1 MRAHSPTGGAA
12 EPRAADPDLDSLDLR
27 IVSALQIEPRA
38 SWAKV
43 GAVLGVDAVTV
54 ARRWNR
60 LRAAGL
66 AWVTAYEP
74 GPAGGRLAVVEV
86 ECAGHPLDVA
96 DSIVD
101 DPECRSLDLTSGGRD
116 LLVGVGAADEV
127 ALADYLLKRLGT
139 GPQIRAVRTQLVT
152 SFVRE
157 AGDWRLG
164 ELAADQAARFTDQG
178 LREPGAPTEPTA
190 LDRAVLAALRT
201 DGRMP
206 ATTIA
211 ARTGVPVRRAR
222 DAVHRLLM
230 HRRVVLW
237 TDVARARC
245 GRSVQA
251 WLFLQVPAR
260 RLAGAAARL
269 AGLDEARLVV
279 TTVGTYNLA
288 VCVWMREL
296 ADVTRLEAQIEDGL
310 EGVRIADR
318 CITLRTAKRAGNLL
332 DAQGRRTGRPG

>member
-1 MRAHSPTGGAA
+1 MRTHAPTGGAA
-12 EPRAADPDLDSLDLR
+12 EPLAADPGLDGLDLR

-43 GAVLGVDAVTV
+43 GSVLGVDAVTV

-74 GPAGGRLAVVEV
+74 GPAQGRLAVVEV
-86 ECAGHPLDVA
+86 ECAGNPLEVA
-96 DSIVD
+96 DSLVGD
-101 DPECRSLDLTSGGRD
+101 QECQTLDLASGGRD
-116 LLVGVGAADEV
+116 LLVGVCAHDEV

-164 ELAADQAARFTDQG
+164 ELPADQAARFTEHG
-178 LREPGAPTEPTA
+178 AREPGAPVAPTG
-190 LDRAVLAALRT
+190 LERAVLAALRE

-211 ARTGVPVRRAR
+211 ARTDVPVRRAR
-222 DAVHRLLM
+222 EVVQRLLR
-230 HRRVVLW
+230 HRRVALW
-237 TDVARARC
+237 TDVARAKC

-251 WLFLQVPAR
+251 WFFLQVPAR
-260 RLAGAAARL
+260 RLAGVAARL
-269 AGLDEARLVV
+269 ARLDEARLVV

-296 ADVTRLEAQIEDGL
+296 ADVTRLEARIEDGL

-332 DAQGRRTGRPG
+332 DAQGRRTVRAS

>member
-1 MRAHSPTGGAA
+1 MRTHSPTGGTA
-12 EPRAADPDLDSLDLR
+12 EPLAADPDLDRLDLQ

-86 ECAGHPLDVA
+86 ECAGNPLEVA
-96 DSIVD
+96 DSLVGD
-101 DPECRSLDLTSGGRD
+101 VECQTLDFASGGRD
-116 LLVGVGAADEV
+116 LLVGVCVDDEV
-127 ALADYLLKRLGT
+127 ALADYLLKRLAT

-157 AGDWRLG
+157 AAAWRLG
-164 ELAADQAARFTDQG
+164 ELSADQAGRFTDHG
-178 LREPGAPTEPTA
+178 LREPGAATA
-190 LDRAVLAALRT
+190 LTGLDRAVLAALRE

-222 DAVHRLLM
+222 DAVHRLLL
-230 HRRVVLW
+230 HRRVALW

-260 RLAGAAARL
+260 RLAGVAARL
-269 AGLDEARLVV
+269 ARLEEARLVV
-279 TTVGTYNLA
+279 STVGTFNLA

-310 EGVRIADR
+310 EEVRIADR

-332 DAQGRRTGRPG
+332 DAQGRRTDRRG